1 MKFVLFV
8 DDVYS
13 VLKCTCLENFFHLI
27 NNLQNIK
34 FTMEEKSNGELVF
47 LDTLLK
53 WNNGDISVLVYRKP
67 TYTDQYLHC
76 SSHHQTSSKET
87 VVSSL
92 CNRICSI
99 NTNKEL
105 FPTCVIEYIPL
116 ILMKMTYTKKTLE

>member
-13 VLKCTCLENFFHLI
+13 VLKCTCLENFFRHI

-34 FTMEEKSNGELVF
+34 FTMDEKSNGELVF

-76 SSHHQTSSKET
+76 TSHHQTSSKES

-92 CNRICSI
+92 CNRIYSI